1 MFFIVI
7 IIIMII
13 IIIFINITFEHSEIL
28 RVIESLQ
35 LTEKHK
41 VATPV
46 DWKVFVFITLF
57 IN

>member
-1 MFFIVI
+1 MFK
-7 IIIMII
+7 
-13 IIIFINITFEHSEIL
+13 IFIFNYIFFNIIFEHSEIL

-46 DWKVFVFITLF
+46 DWKVCIYFILLIKTLLHL
-57 IN
+57 